1 MSWRLTQISPN
12 DTFGAN
18 APRDWI
24 IDGRARDVLW
34 EFRRVQVGEPV

>member
-1 MSWRLTQISPN
+1 LQRWLISPN
-12 DTFGAN
+12 DMFAGA

-34 EFRRVQVGEPV
+34 EFRRVQVGEAV